1 MPARKTGTSIPRRS
15 QIGVRRGGIPA
26 PIPTPGAPPSPSGA
40 AGLIGCAAEDP
51 RAVTPRHLVVV
62 PHTHWDREW
71 YRTREEFRHRLVRL
85 VDALL
90 DLLERDPEFR
100 HFTLDGQTIVLD
112 DYLEVRPAARS
123 RIERQVRAG
132 RLVVGPWYVLPD
144 EWLVSG
150 EALIRNLRLG
160 QARAAASGAS
170 MPVGYVPDQFGHVG
184 QLPQI
189 LAGVGLDCAVLWRG
203 VPRELDETLF
213 HWEAP
218 DGTRVFGV
226 YLVHGYGNA
235 ARLPLEPGA
244 LAARLRAGALAP
256 RSRVP
261 SLLLMNGSDH
271 EEPQPGLP
279 AALAAASAG
288 LDGIALELGTLPAF
302 VERARREAPGP
313 LPVLRG
319 ELRSGL
325 RAPLLEGCASARAA
339 QKRAEFE
346 CDRLLV
352 RHREPLSA
360 WLGELGGDADPGVL
374 ELAWRTLL
382 ECHPHD
388 SICGC
393 SIDAVHAEI
402 DTRLAR
408 VAQIA
413 GAELARVCAA
423 LAERLRSPGPCLA
436 A

>member
-160 QARAAASGAS
+160 QARAAAFGAS

-244 LAARLRAGALAP
+244 LAARLRACADALAP

-302 VERARREAPGP
+302 GDRARRAAPGAP
-313 LPVLRG
+313 PVLRG

-325 RAPLLEGCASARAA
+325 RAP
-339 QKRAEFE
+339 
-346 CDRLLV
+346 
-352 RHREPLSA
+352 
-360 WLGELGGDADPGVL
+360 
-374 ELAWRTLL
+374 T
-382 ECHPHD
+382 
-388 SICGC
+388 
-393 SIDAVHAEI
+393 
-402 DTRLAR
+402 
-408 VAQIA
+408 
-413 GAELARVCAA
+413 
-423 LAERLRSPGPCLA
+423 
-436 A
+436 